1 MTSFK
6 IAALLQDDV
15 IHPKG
20 VTILLTT
27 SIYLIRVFTAHH
39 LCHVVTF
46 YFTSLTIV
54 EAFLAIIIE

>member
-15 IHPKG
+15 IHTKG
-20 VTILLTT
+20 VAILLTT
-27 SIYLIRVFTAHH
+27 SIYLIRVFTDHH

-46 YFTSLTIV
+46 YCTSLTRL
-54 EAFLAIIIE
+54 EAFLAIFIE